1 LQGFE
6 LELGSALGFSPAKDS
21 ASGEAS
27 GAPSFAGDGRQEAG
41 CASCPAFDLGLSR
54 CRKDTGRLRRDDRQ
68 DIAGWFR
75 EKSET
80 RVFRNPRAPQRERD
94 TCDALS

>member
-27 GAPSFAGDGRQEAG
+27 GAQSFAGFGRQEAG
-41 CASCPAFDLGLSR
+41 CASCPAFDLGL
-54 CRKDTGRLRRDDRQ
+54 
-68 DIAGWFR
+68 
-75 EKSET
+75 T
-80 RVFRNPRAPQRERD
+80 RVGFVKNPKPAVYYFATARSRVCFIQAFGYGYRAVARKKGSLTSR
-94 TCDALS
+94 